1 MELEIT
7 QRKLGFFVRF
17 FWDYDWINLAVWYG
31 SWYTLV
37 MRKGFHWKMHQNCP
51 NLDGMFCFGMGLAI
65 V

>member
-7 QRKLGFFVRF
+7 QRKLGFFVWF
-17 FWDYDWINLAVWYG
+17 FWDFVWNYLAGWYG

-37 MRKGFHWKMHQNCP
+37 VRKGFHWKIRQNCP
-51 NLDGMFCFGMGLAI
+51 NLDGMFRFGMRLAI